1 MKSRWMATLGV
12 AALLAAAVPVAA
24 AEMWMPNVT
33 DSPSRFS
40 GPGVYTGKPALPV
53 TLSMVIAGGGPEHF
67 ATLTLVKV
75 LAGDK
80 TDAEVAALKQKF
92 GDAKVT
98 NFVTI
103 FPFVVSDSL
112 KIAKAKGVALPSAPN
127 PDPKNG
133 EALAGALWAAG
144 QTGHGFNVEVML
156 DRAVSHPIH
165 DASDDGHRCKVR
177 HRRGCGLPRRA
188 QSSHARSGNGLPF
201 QLDGRTPIDVTQ
213 NAFACTTRTFV
224 RWRMHGGRRA
234 GGPSGWGPSGC
245 KTGGWRNRV
254 TLFSAV
260 RAGRRL
266 MLRSATPPPTAGS
279 MRNSARRRRFYRITC
294 SKTIRP
300 RSGAIRKFQPAPSSR
315 CGPSS
320 NTAQGRLVTK
330 RSEYASTAEVSAAN
344 ATAARSAAAVNG
356 VRTSHTAIATAG

>member
-53 TLSMVIAGGGPEHF
+53 TLSMVIAGGGPKNF

-112 KIAKAKGVALPSAPN
+112 RIAKAKGVALPSTPN

-144 QTGHGFNVEVML
+144 QTGHSFNVEVML

-165 DASDDGHRCKVR
+165 EQVMTDIDAKYGIAADADYHAVLNQAMHDLATVYHFNSMGQ
-177 HRRGCGLPRRA
+177 P
-188 QSSHARSGNGLPF
+188 QS
-201 QLDGRTPIDVTQ
+201 
-213 NAFACTTRTFV
+213 
-224 RWRMHGGRRA
+224 M
-234 GGPSGWGPSGC
+234 
-245 KTGGWRNRV
+245 
-254 TLFSAV
+254 
-260 RAGRRL
+260 
-266 MLRSATPPPTAGS
+266 
-279 MRNSARRRRFYRITC
+279 
-294 SKTIRP
+294 
-300 RSGAIRKFQPAPSSR
+300 
-315 CGPSS
+315 
-320 NTAQGRLVTK
+320 
-330 RSEYASTAEVSAAN
+330 
-344 ATAARSAAAVNG
+344 
-356 VRTSHTAIATAG
+356 